1 MRIAIDGPAG
11 SGKSTVARA
20 LAQRCGLT
28 YLDTG
33 AMYRAVT
40 LACLRKGV
48 ATDDAQGATR
58 VARECSITFGPMVDG
73 QQKVY
78 LDGRDVTDDIRTAQ
92 VDHEV
97 SVVSGIPQVRE
108 VMVQQQRQLGSQG
121 DVVAEGR
128 DIGTVVFPDA
138 EVKVFLTA
146 DPEARAHRRAVQ
158 RQGGDAAKGVSAQVD
173 PQQEQQILDDLVR
186 RDRLDS
192 SHKVGPLRAAEDA
205 VHIDSSKLTVQQEL
219 DQIEALMQRAR
230 QAAAKPAAGAEF
242 AGGTEPAANPGSKA
256 DQGKKGEA
264 RHADPSKPAAEPKP
278 SAAPKAAAEP
288 KAAPA
293 RKPGA
298 SKSARSAKSKGP
310 IRAFTHASFD
320 DYFDHPMSDFPLT
333 SKAALAIAVYIVGL
347 ITKVLWRWRIEDADQ
362 LWHEGGRKSGQ
373 TGRVIVMNHA
383 SMLDPVV
390 MVITEWMHG
399 HRVRCVYKSEFNKN
413 SLVMWAF
420 SRAGAIPVKRGT
432 ADVNVVRRAQ
442 RALKNGEDVLIFPEG
457 TRIKSDDQPIT
468 LHAGFAVMAQMG
480 RAKVLPMAIVGARDI
495 TPSHSHAKR
504 FHNVYLKV
512 GKPLGF
518 DELGV
523 KGRKQQCTAMEKAA
537 MDRVYAL
544 RDQLRS
550 EHPGKM

>member
-73 QQKVY
+73 RQKVY
-78 LDGRDVTDDIRTAQ
+78 LDGQDVTDDIRTAQ

-173 PQQEQQILDDLVR
+173 PRQEQQILDDLVR

-205 VHIDSSKLTVQQEL
+205 VHIDSSKLTVRQEL
-219 DQIEALMQRAR
+219 DQIEALMRKAR
-230 QAAAKPAAGAEF
+230 ETAAKPASE
-242 AGGTEPAANPGSKA
+242 T
-256 DQGKKGEA
+256 
-264 RHADPSKPAAEPKP
+264 KPAAASKSATEPK
-278 SAAPKAAAEP
+278 ATAEP

-293 RKPGA
+293 RKPGI
-298 SKSARSAKSKGP
+298 SKSSRSAKAKGP

-320 DYFDHPMSDFPLT
+320 DYFDHPMSDFPMT
-333 SKAALAIAVYIVGL
+333 SKAALAIAVYIVGF
-347 ITKVLWRWRIEDADQ
+347 ITKVLWRWRIEDADE

-390 MVITEWMHG
+390 MVITEWMHH

-457 TRIKSDDQPIT
+457 TRIKSDDQPIK

-495 TPSHSHAKR
+495 TPPHSHAKR

-523 KGRKQQCTAMEKAA
+523 KGRKQQATAMEKAA

>member
-40 LACLRKGV
+40 LACLDQGV
-48 ATDDAQGATR
+48 ATDDAEAATR
-58 VARECSITFGPMVDG
+58 IARSCSIEFGPMRDG
-73 QQKVY
+73 KQKVF
-78 LDGRDVTDDIRTAQ
+78 LDGTDVTEAIRTAR

-97 SVVSGIPQVRE
+97 SVVSGIPEVRSI
-108 VMVQQQRQLGSQG
+108 MVERQRELGARG

-146 DPEARAHRRAVQ
+146 DPKARAYRRAVQ
-158 RQGGDAAKGVSAQVD
+158 RQGGDAAKGEAQEVD
-173 PQQEQQILDDLVR
+173 PAQEQQILDDLVR
-186 RDRLDS
+186 RDKLDS

-205 VHIDSSKLTVQQEL
+205 VHIDSSKLTVEEEL
-219 DQIEALMQRAR
+219 QQIEKLI
-230 QAAAKPAAGAEF
+230 QAARERTAQALHSTDSKAQVEGDASEAKPKLQDKVEPETLKAE
-242 AGGTEPAANPGSKA
+242 AKKNNPQAKAQATGTDTPKGSS
-256 DQGKKGEA
+256 GE
-264 RHADPSKPAAEPKP
+264 
-278 SAAPKAAAEP
+278 
-288 KAAPA
+288 
-293 RKPGA
+293 GA
-298 SKSARSAKSKGP
+298 SRRRSLAAKKSEP
-310 IRAFTHASFD
+310 LRAFHHATFD
-320 DYFDHPMSDFPLT
+320 DYFDHPMSQFPLSSRIT
-333 SKAALAIAVYIVGL
+333 LGVAVYIVGA
-347 ITKVLWRWRIEDADQ
+347 ITKVLWRWRIEDADE
-362 LWHEGGRKSGQ
+362 LWNGGDGK

-390 MVITEWMHG
+390 MVITEWMH
-399 HRVRCVYKSEFNKN
+399 HRRVRCVYKSEFNKN
-413 SLVMWAF
+413 ALVTWAF

-432 ADVNVVRRAQ
+432 ADVNVIRRAQ

-457 TRIKSDDQPIT
+457 TRIKSDDQPIK

-495 TPSHSHAKR
+495 TPPNSHAKR
-504 FHNVYLKV
+504 FHNVFLKV
-512 GKPLGF
+512 GKPIGF

-523 KGRKQQCTAMEKAA
+523 TGRKKQSAAMEKAA
-537 MDRVYAL
+537 MERVYAL
-544 RDQLRS
+544 RDELRQ